1 MTRERQSE
9 QRRSERY
16 EGDYEPLQIADAET
30 WRDAYERELRTEN
43 DAAWEHFI
51 EFSGE
56 SFEQR
61 SEAGQAAVERLEQCV
76 VERDID
82 GLDAAADALGEQKGF
97 DRLGELGMRLAA
109 LDDGSEREHART
121 LSRLWR
127 NRLRDVPL
135 AVRPEMAEELEV
147 IAGAWSGRSKL
158 GGDAGETLREAEH
171 DAHIE
176 RDMWRGPAHESSGRV
191 MAGSLGM
198 SAAQA
203 WFDPPDWHR
212 TGALSIARLAEAAVH
227 RLGYEPNEFP
237 ADESGY
243 GAVREALRREVP
255 DARALDSS
263 APLHVRLAGAH
274 RDRGYPV
281 PAALILEQAS
291 GGPCLDAPH
300 ESTLAR
306 VRGALVAGLDGHR
319 RAREDCVR
327 AIFSAARDA
336 LDPPGSR
343 RLERRSLHPRQLAGA
358 VGAMRKD
365 NDAFAAL
372 VRRAHVAAAEPGVGH
387 IESTHVRRALADAPL
402 VCAMALAK
410 AINHA
415 QAATERF
422 SGPKRQTAGRER

>member
-1 MTRERQSE
+1 MTRDKQAE
-9 QRRSERY
+9 QRRRERH
-16 EGDYEPLQIADAET
+16 EGGHEPLEAGDGEA

-56 SFEQR
+56 NFEQL

-82 GLDAAADALGEQKGF
+82 GLAAAADVLGEQKGF

-127 NRLRDVPL
+127 DRLRDVPL

-147 IAGAWSGRSKL
+147 IANAWSGRSKP
-158 GGDAGETLREAEH
+158 GEDAGETLRKAEH

-176 RDMWRGPAHESSGRV
+176 RDAWRGPAHESNGRV
-191 MAGSLGM
+191 MAGATGM

-203 WFDPPDWHR
+203 WFDPPGRHR
-212 TGALSIARLAEAAVH
+212 TGPLAVTRLAEAAVH
-227 RLGYEPNEFP
+227 RLGYEANEFP

-243 GAVREALRREVP
+243 AAVREALRKEVP
-255 DARALDSS
+255 DARALDAS
-263 APLHVRLAGAH
+263 APLHVRLKAAH

-281 PAALILEQAS
+281 PAALSLEQAS
-291 GGPCLDAPH
+291 AGPCLDAPH
-300 ESTLAR
+300 ESTLAQ
-306 VRGALVAGLDGHR
+306 VRGALVAGIDKRR
-319 RAREDCVR
+319 RAREDCAR
-327 AIFSAARDA
+327 AIFSAARAA

-343 RLERRSLHPRQLAGA
+343 RLERHSLHPRQLAGA
-358 VGAMRKD
+358 VGAMRGH
-365 NDAFAAL
+365 DAFTAL
-372 VRRAHVAAAEPGVGH
+372 VRRAHIAAAEPGVGH

-402 VCAMALAK
+402 ACATALAK

-422 SGPKRQTAGRER
+422 AGSGREARG